1 MYVKRSV
8 NGLNCVPSC
17 IITFDRRSNSNGE
30 KERSMWRPLRIEANY
45 SQRRTPIIPCH

>member
-1 MYVKRSV
+1 MGSTVFR
-8 NGLNCVPSC
+8 LAMDSC
-17 IITFDRRSNSNGE
+17 HGTFDRRSNSNGE